1 MNNIAFI
8 AHSDAGVELA
18 KTVKAD
24 ISEISVFSVRE
35 SESVTK
41 ITSTAEWLN
50 DNFNNYDAIVFVGAL
65 GICIRSIAKHIVD
78 KKSDPAIINVDVN
91 GLYVQSVLSG
101 HVGGAN
107 EFAKRLARI
116 TGGEAIITTASDSM
130 NLWALDT
137 LADKYNWKTDIYNT
151 TLNEAIA
158 LFVNQE
164 KTALILD
171 AKDNGTE
178 KLLRTSPEFVDV
190 YYSADDFDHNHY
202 KLIIA
207 VSHKIFKTNTACLVY
222 RPAILHLGIG
232 CRKDINKDTF
242 VPDFITKLNDAGF
255 SEKSVF
261 SINSTEIKAKEEAI
275 IALANSLNVEYN
287 CFNNEQLNSIAE
299 AEHSDKVYENTG
311 LHSVSEASAMF
322 SARTNRLIIDKQK
335 ATLPD
340 GLQYTFAAAV
350 NVFNEYNGHVEIV
363 GAGPGDPELVSV
375 RGKEF
380 LKRADLILY
389 AGSLVP
395 EELTHYAKQGATVR
409 SSASMNLQEQ
419 VEIMKEFYDKKK
431 LVVRLH
437 TGDPCI
443 YGAIQEQMRYFDD
456 YGWSYAITPG
466 ISSFQAAAS
475 RLKAQFTIPG
485 GTQTIILT
493 RGEGRTLMPDSEQL
507 EKLAQ
512 SKSTMCIYLS
522 ATLADKVQEKLLTHY
537 PQETPVAVCHKLTWK
552 EEKIFKGQLKDL
564 AKIVNSNNLTLTTMM
579 VVGDAIENRK
589 GDSRLYA
596 HDFKHLYR

>member
-1 MNNIAFI
+1 MDNIAFI

-18 KTVKAD
+18 KVVKTE
-24 ISEISVFSVRE
+24 IPEISIFSVRE
-35 SESVTK
+35 SESVTR
-41 ITSTAEWLN
+41 ITSTSEWLD

-78 KKSDPAIINVDVN
+78 KKSDPAIINIDVN
-91 GLYVQSVLSG
+91 GSYVQSVLSG

-107 EFAKRLARI
+107 EFAKRVARI

-130 NLWALDT
+130 NLWSLDT
-137 LADKYNWKTDIYNT
+137 IAEKYNWETDIYNT
-151 TLNEAIA
+151 SLNELIS
-158 LFVNQE
+158 LFVNGE
-164 KTALILD
+164 KTALVLET
-171 AKDNGTE
+171 KDNGTE
-178 KLLRTSPEFVDV
+178 KLLRTVPDFADV
-190 YYSADDFDHNHY
+190 YYSSNEFNHNDY

-207 VSHKIFKTNTACLVY
+207 VSHKILDTKTPCIVY
-222 RPAILHLGIG
+222 RPAILHVGIG
-232 CRKDINKDTF
+232 CRKDIDKDTF
-242 VPDFITKLNDAGF
+242 VSDFITKLNTAGY
-255 SEKSVF
+255 SEKSVA
-261 SINSTEIKAKEEAI
+261 SVNSTTIKEKEEAI
-275 IALANSLNVEYN
+275 IALAKHLGVD
-287 CFNNEQLNSIAE
+287 FNYYSNEQLNSITE

-322 SARTNRLIIDKQK
+322 SAKADKLTIDKQK
-335 ATLPD
+335 ETLPD
-340 GLQYTFAAAV
+340 GLQYTYAAAI

-395 EELTHYAKQGATVR
+395 EELTHYAKPGATVR
-409 SSASMNLQEQ
+409 SSAPMNLQEQ

-443 YGAIQEQMRYFDD
+443 YGAIQEQMRYFDE

-537 PQETPVAVCHKLTWK
+537 PPETPVAVCHKLTWK

-564 AKIVNSNNLTLTTMM
+564 AKIVNENKLTLTTMM
-579 VVGDAIENRK
+579 VVGDAIENRE

>member
-1 MNNIAFI
+1 MDNIAFI

-18 KTVKAD
+18 KVVKTE
-24 ISEISVFSVRE
+24 IPEISIFSVRE

-41 ITSTAEWLN
+41 ITSTSEWLD

-78 KKSDPAIINVDVN
+78 KKSDPAIINIDVN
-91 GLYVQSVLSG
+91 GSYVQSVLSG

-107 EFAKRLARI
+107 EFAKRVARI

-130 NLWALDT
+130 NLWSLDT
-137 LADKYNWKTDIYNT
+137 IAEKYNWKTDIYNT
-151 TLNEAIA
+151 SLNELIS
-158 LFVNQE
+158 LFVNGE
-164 KTALILD
+164 KTALVLE

-178 KLLRTSPEFVDV
+178 KLLRTVPDFADV
-190 YYSADDFDHNHY
+190 YYSSNEFNHNDY

-207 VSHKIFKTNTACLVY
+207 VSHKIIDTKTPCIVY
-222 RPAILHLGIG
+222 RPAILHIGIG
-232 CRKDINKDTF
+232 CRKDIDKDTF
-242 VPDFITKLNDAGF
+242 VSDFITKFNSAGY
-255 SEKSVF
+255 SEKSVA
-261 SINSTEIKAKEEAI
+261 SVNSTTIKEKEEAI
-275 IALANSLNVEYN
+275 IALAKHLSVDFN
-287 CFNNEQLNSIAE
+287 CYSNEQLNSITE

-322 SARTNRLIIDKQK
+322 NAKADKLTIDKQK
-335 ATLPD
+335 ETLPD
-340 GLQYTFAAAV
+340 GLQYTYAAAI

-395 EELTHYAKQGATVR
+395 EELTHYAKPGATVR
-409 SSASMNLQEQ
+409 SSAPMNLQEQ

-443 YGAIQEQMRYFDD
+443 YGAIQEQMRYFDE

-537 PQETPVAVCHKLTWK
+537 PPETPVAVCHKLTWK

-564 AKIVNSNNLTLTTMM
+564 AKIVNENKLTLTTMM
-579 VVGDAIENRK
+579 VVGDAIENRE

>member
-1 MNNIAFI
+1 MDNIAFI

-18 KTVKAD
+18 KVVKTE
-24 ISEISVFSVRE
+24 IPEISIFSVRE

-41 ITSTAEWLN
+41 ITSTSEWLD

-78 KKSDPAIINVDVN
+78 KKSDPAIISIDVN
-91 GLYVQSVLSG
+91 GYYVQSVLSG

-107 EFAKRLARI
+107 EFAKRVARI

-130 NLWALDT
+130 NLWSLDT
-137 LADKYNWKTDIYNT
+137 IAEKYNWKTDIYNT
-151 TLNEAIA
+151 SLNEIIS
-158 LFVNQE
+158 LFVNGE
-164 KTALILD
+164 KTALVLE
-171 AKDNGTE
+171 AKDNGSE
-178 KLLRTSPEFVDV
+178 KLLRTVPDFADV
-190 YYSADDFDHNHY
+190 YYSSNEFNHGDY

-207 VSHKIFKTNTACLVY
+207 VSHKIIDTKTPCIVY
-222 RPAILHLGIG
+222 RPAILHVGIG
-232 CRKDINKDTF
+232 CRKDIDKDTF
-242 VPDFITKLNDAGF
+242 VSDFITKFNSAGY
-255 SEKSVF
+255 SEKSVA
-261 SINSTEIKAKEEAI
+261 SVNSTTIKEKEEAI
-275 IALANSLNVEYN
+275 IALAKYLGVDFN
-287 CFNNEQLNSIAE
+287 CYSNEQLNSITE

-322 SARTNRLIIDKQK
+322 SAKADKLTIDKQK
-335 ATLPD
+335 ETLPD
-340 GLQYTFAAAV
+340 GLQYTYAAAI

-395 EELTHYAKQGATVR
+395 EELTHYAKPGATVR
-409 SSASMNLQEQ
+409 SSAPMNLQEQ

-443 YGAIQEQMRYFDD
+443 YGAIQEQMRYFDE

-507 EKLAQ
+507 EELAQ

-537 PQETPVAVCHKLTWK
+537 PPETPVAVCHKLTWK

-564 AKIVNSNNLTLTTMM
+564 AKIVNENKLTLTTMM
-579 VVGDAIENRK
+579 VVGDAIENRE